1 MKALEHT
8 ERKKLLGRA
17 LVCGFVMAVVMSFF
31 PFAAACGSLP
41 ENVVRLHVI
50 DHQVIDRPVFQDRAD
65 IVDELFAERY
75 FDRVDQS
82 DFFVDDQ
89 V

>member
-1 MKALEHT
+1 MDAVISVEHL
-8 ERKKLLGRA
+8 KGFGIAHDLHLGVEQA
-17 LVCGFVMAVVMSFF
+17 QGFDRR
-31 PFAAACGSLP
+31 G
-41 ENVVRLHVI
+41 VVRLHVI
-50 DHQVIDRPVFQDRAD
+50 DPQVIDRPVFQDRAD

>member
-1 MKALEHT
+1 MLQQGAGDVDTAAL
-8 ERKKLLGRA
+8 
-17 LVCGFVMAVVMSFF
+17 
-31 PFAAACGSLP
+31 AARELADGAAQQLAQGGA
-41 ENVVRLHVI
+41 VVRLHVI

>member
-1 MKALEHT
+1 M
-8 ERKKLLGRA
+8 
-17 LVCGFVMAVVMSFF
+17 
-31 PFAAACGSLP
+31 
-41 ENVVRLHVI
+41 VRLHVI

>member
-1 MKALEHT
+1 MKIIT
-8 ERKKLLGRA
+8 EKNHVKL
-17 LVCGFVMAVVMSFF
+17 
-31 PFAAACGSLP
+31 
-41 ENVVRLHVI
+41 
-50 DHQVIDRPVFQDRAD
+50 AD